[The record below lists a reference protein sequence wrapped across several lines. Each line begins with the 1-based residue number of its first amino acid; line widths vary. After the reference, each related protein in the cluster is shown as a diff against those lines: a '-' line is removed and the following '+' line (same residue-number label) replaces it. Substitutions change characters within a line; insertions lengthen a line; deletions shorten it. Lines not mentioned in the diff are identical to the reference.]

1 MPQLRKAGLMVMAFF
16 VFMLGGALSAQADT
30 FVLDNNNFGQGPNLG
45 TITTTLLGNGTIQVQ
60 VNLAAGYVL
69 HSNDAVGFNATGTGI
84 MISNISSPFF
94 TAGDGGTFNG
104 FGSFTYSLDGPSTSV
119 ARTNN
124 LNSLTFI
131 VSRTGGF
138 TDVNQVGI
146 ANAGG
151 YFFGVQI
158 ALLASNGATG
168 FAASNARVTSVP
180 EPTTM
185 LLLGTGLAGI
195 GGVVR
200 RRRQQAR

>member
-1 MPQLRKAGLMVMAFF
+1 MPLLRKAGLMAVAFF
-16 VFMLGGALSAQADT
+16 ALTLGSVLTARADT
-30 FVLDNNNFGQGPNLG
+30 FVLNNNNFGQGPNLG
-45 TITTTLLGNGTIQVQ
+45 TITTTLLGNNTIQVQ

-69 HSNDAVGFNATGTGI
+69 HSNDAVGFNATGTGVT
-84 MISNISSPFF
+84 ISNISSPFF
-94 TAGDGGTFNG
+94 TAGNGGNFNG

-124 LNSLTFI
+124 LNSVTFI

-151 YFFGVQI
+151 FFFGVQI
-158 ALLASNGATG
+158 ALLDPNANTG

-180 EPTTM
+180 EPTTL

-195 GGVVR
+195 AAKAR
-200 RRRQQAR
+200 RRKQQSS